1 MMLARVAD
9 SLYWLGRYIER
20 AEHLS
25 RLSSV
30 MLNATLDQTD
40 AGVQAVWIALSAVG
54 EPEMSSAVGSFE
66 AAEAL
71 VLDRSDANSV
81 VSSLARARE
90 NARQVR
96 DQITTET
103 WERLNLLYL
112 KVTDENARR
121 DFADGSTTFLHD
133 VIADLH
139 LFKGAADTTMSHG
152 ESWRFMMLGMYLE
165 RAQLVSRLL
174 EVCFAE
180 TPGRQINDHIAL
192 VSLLRM
198 ACALEPYLRVYTAE
212 IEPRHIL
219 EFLVFDEDFPR
230 SIRFATSQIEANLSA
245 LARRTEAGERA
256 GPERIAGRLKARL
269 EFADIH
275 ELETQGAGALLTT
288 VVNECARIHEAIY
301 ETFVAY
307 PLEMRLP
314 A

>member
-40 AGVQAVWIALSAVG
+40 SGVQAVWIALSAVG

-71 VLDRSDANSV
+71 VLDRSDPNSV

-112 KVTDENARR
+112 KVTDENAGR

-180 TPGRQINDHIAL
+180 TPGRQINDHVAL

-230 SIRFATSQIEANLSA
+230 SIRFATSQIEGNLSA
-245 LARRTEAGERA
+245 LARRNEERG

-275 ELETQGAGALLTT
+275 ELETQGASALLTT

>member
-25 RLSSV
+25 RLSTV

-40 AGVQAVWIALSAVG
+40 TGAEAVRIALSAVG
-54 EPEMSSAVGSFE
+54 ETALSAGAFE
-66 AAEAL
+66 AANGL
-71 VLDRSDANSV
+71 VLDRSDPNSV

-112 KVTDENARR
+112 KVTDENAGRE
-121 DFADGSTTFLHD
+121 FADGSTTFLHD

-180 TPGRQINDHIAL
+180 TPGRQINDHVAL

-230 SIRFATSQIEANLSA
+230 SIRFATSQIEGNLSA
-245 LARRTEAGERA
+245 LARRNEERG

-275 ELETQGAGALLTT
+275 ELETQGASALLTT